1 MRIRYWLLKLL
12 AMAIATSAIAFA
24 TAQEP
29 QKQLPE
35 NPADS
40 VIDEQSESTNNIEG
54 DSVCTFI
61 LIIFN
66 VSVTDSNH
74 QPITDLEREDFAVA
88 EDGAKQDI
96 ESFARRDSPVDF
108 GLVFHLADDEP
119 LRLMARQVVQSF
131 ARQIRSTDEITI
143 PQIKAGHETVRA
155 LTTDKRRIEDA
166 LSKISSNNGT
176 PLFDVIAERIKGQQE
191 KGREQRRITVVITDG
206 LSLFGAASDKDA
218 AYAILRQG
226 EPIYLIMLEDGR
238 YSSRLAIQSRARR
251 TTDLLTRL
259 AEVSGGFA
267 LVVKS
272 EDEISAATEQ
282 FINRLKNQYTLA
294 YSPKNEKSD
303 GAFRHISVTV
313 TPKDKRKVKV
323 FAPLGYYAIDP
334 AKIREGKING
344 KSRIVE
350 DSRLPK

>member
-1 MRIRYWLLKLL
+1 MRVRYWPLKLL
-12 AMAIATSAIAFA
+12 AIAIATSAIAFA
-24 TAQEP
+24 TAQEL

-40 VIDEQSESTNNIEG
+40 LIDEQSESTNNIEG
-54 DSVCTFI
+54 DSVCTFL

-74 QPITDLEREDFAVA
+74 QPITDLGREDFAVA

-96 ESFARRDSPVDF
+96 VAFAHRDSPVDF
-108 GLVFHLADDEP
+108 GLVFHLSDDEP
-119 LRLMARQVVQSF
+119 LRLMARHVVQSF

-155 LTTDKRRIEDA
+155 LTTDKRRIEVA
-166 LSKISSNNGT
+166 LSKISPNNGT
-176 PLFDVIAERIKGQQE
+176 PLFDVIADRIKYWQE
-191 KGREQRRITVVITDG
+191 ERQEQRRITVVITDG
-206 LSLFGAASDKDA
+206 LSLSGAASDKDA

-226 EPIYLIMLEDGR
+226 EPIYLIILDDGR
-238 YSSRLAIQSRARR
+238 FSSSLAIQSRTRR

-294 YSPKNEKSD
+294 YYPINENFDS
-303 GAFRHISVTV
+303 AFRNIGVTV

-323 FAPLGYYAIDP
+323 FAPLGYYAIVP
-334 AKIREGKING
+334 EKIR
-344 KSRIVE
+344 
-350 DSRLPK
+350 

>member
-1 MRIRYWLLKLL
+1 MRARYWMLKLL
-12 AMAIATSAIAFA
+12 AIAIATSAIALA

-54 DSVCTFI
+54 DSVSTFL

-74 QPITDLEREDFAVA
+74 QPIIDLGREDFAIA

-96 ESFARRDSPVDF
+96 ESFTRRDSPVDF
-108 GLVFHLADDEP
+108 GLVFHLSDGEP
-119 LRLMARQVVQSF
+119 RRLMARHVVQSF

-143 PQIKAGHETVRA
+143 PQIKAGHETVLA

-176 PLFDVIAERIKGQQE
+176 PLFDVIADRIKYGQE
-191 KGREQRRITVVITDG
+191 KRQEQRRITVVITDG
-206 LSLFGAASDKDA
+206 LSLSGAASDKDA

-226 EPIYLIMLEDGR
+226 EPIYLIFLDDGR
-238 YSSRLAIQSRARR
+238 YSSRLAVQSRARR

-267 LVVKS
+267 LVVKN
-272 EDEISAATEQ
+272 EDEIPAATEQ
-282 FINRLKNQYTLA
+282 FINRLKTQYTLA
-294 YSPKNEKSD
+294 YYPINDRFD
-303 GAFRHISVTV
+303 GAFRYVRVTV
-313 TPKDKRKVKV
+313 SPKDKRKVKV
-323 FAPLGYYAIDP
+323 FAPLGYYAADP
-334 AKIREGKING
+334 EKIREEKING
-344 KSRIVE
+344 K
-350 DSRLPK
+350 

>member
-1 MRIRYWLLKLL
+1 MRVRYLLLNL
-12 AMAIATSAIAFA
+12 IAALVAVIVS
-24 TAQEP
+24 AQEP
-29 QKQLPE
+29 QKRLPE
-35 NPADS
+35 KPADLTQR
-40 VIDEQSESTNNIEG
+40 DQSESKEKEECIF
-54 DSVCTFI
+54 VCTTI
-61 LIIFN
+61 LITIN
-66 VSVTDSNH
+66 VSITDSNY
-74 QPITDLEREDFAVA
+74 QPITDLGLEDFAIA
-88 EDGAKQDI
+88 EDGVKQDI
-96 ESFARRDSPVDF
+96 VAFARRDSPVDF

-119 LRLMARQVVQSF
+119 VRLMARQVVQSF
-131 ARQIRSTDEITI
+131 ARKIRSTDEITI

-166 LSKISSNNGT
+166 LSKISSNNRT
-176 PLFDVIAERIKGQQE
+176 LLFDVIAERIKGQQE

-226 EPIYLIMLEDGR
+226 EPIYLIMLDDAR
-238 YSSRLAIQSRARR
+238 HSSRLAIQSQARR
-251 TTDLLTRL
+251 TKDLLTRL

-272 EDEISAATEQ
+272 EDEISAATEK

-294 YSPKNEKSD
+294 YYPINEKSD